1 MESPDR
7 RATLVWDLPTRLFH
21 WSLVLLVAVN
31 LFLISPRGGAST
43 VIHFIA
49 GYGIAAL
56 VAFRLVW
63 GFIGSR
69 HSRFS
74 DFVRPWPRLR
84 DYLLR
89 LVRFDPPHS
98 TGHNPVGGWMI
109 LALLFF
115 LSLMIVTGLFGA
127 NRRAAGPLAN
137 WVGASAAGVA
147 GSLHS
152 LLSSLLIGLVIVHI
166 AGVIGEWL
174 LTGENLIRAM
184 VTGQKRLPTA
194 EADSEPPPAP
204 HWPAAVISILAL
216 AFVLWSALSTDYGRT
231 RASLAPGGGQSSQSG
246 ATTP

>member
-21 WSLVLLVAVN
+21 WSLVLLVGLN
-31 LFLISPRGGAST
+31 LFLISPRGGLST
-43 VIHFIA
+43 VIHFVA
-49 GYGIAAL
+49 GYGIGGLL
-56 VAFRLVW
+56 VFRLFW

-84 DYLLR
+84 EYLRR
-89 LVRFDPPHS
+89 LMRFDPPHS

-115 LSLMIVTGLFGA
+115 LLLMIVTGLFGA
-127 NRRAAGPLAN
+127 NRRAAGPLAS
-137 WVGASAAGVA
+137 WLSAGTAGLA
-147 GSLHS
+147 GQLHS
-152 LLSSLLIGLVIVHI
+152 LLSSLLIALVVVHV
-166 AGVIGEWL
+166 AGVLGEWL

-184 VTGQKRLPTA
+184 VTGLKRLPAA
-194 EADSEPPPAP
+194 EAAGEPAP
-204 HWPAAVISILAL
+204 APLWRAAVVGILAL
-216 AFVLWSALSTDYGRT
+216 AFVLWSSLTTDYGRT
-231 RASLAPGGGQSSQSG
+231 KATLAPSGGQSSQSG